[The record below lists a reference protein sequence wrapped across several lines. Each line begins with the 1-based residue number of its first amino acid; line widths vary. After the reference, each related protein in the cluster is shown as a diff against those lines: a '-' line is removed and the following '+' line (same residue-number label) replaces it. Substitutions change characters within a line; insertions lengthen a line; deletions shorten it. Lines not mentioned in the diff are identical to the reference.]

1 MPNRTEATTRKP
13 RQQPPGDYR
22 YCACSRLHSLT
33 GVLRVIAFHENAVYV
48 KTSLRF

>member
-33 GVLRVIAFHENAVYV
+33 LDPAAGVLSVIAC
-48 KTSLRF
+48 SC